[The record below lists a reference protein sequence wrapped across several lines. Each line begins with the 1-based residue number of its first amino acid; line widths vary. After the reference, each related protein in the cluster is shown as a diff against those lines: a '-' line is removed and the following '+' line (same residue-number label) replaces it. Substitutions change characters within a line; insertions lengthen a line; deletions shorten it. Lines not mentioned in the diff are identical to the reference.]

1 MDYNAY
7 YTVTDT
13 RPEPTPSQSVVTP
26 VRSVPG
32 GVMFWDAL
40 EKDHKLEWD
49 DEKEDTFIDD
59 EKSGTLI
66 VVTATGAV
74 MFQKVPMA

>member
-7 YTVTDT
+7 YKVTDT
-13 RPEPTPSQSVVTP
+13 RPEPVPSQGLITQVQP
-26 VRSVPG
+26 CPG
-32 GVMFWDAL
+32 GVVFWDGF
-40 EKDHKLEWD
+40 EKDHVLEWD
-49 DEKEDTFIDD
+49 DDSPDTFIDD

-66 VVTATGAV
+66 VVTATGSV